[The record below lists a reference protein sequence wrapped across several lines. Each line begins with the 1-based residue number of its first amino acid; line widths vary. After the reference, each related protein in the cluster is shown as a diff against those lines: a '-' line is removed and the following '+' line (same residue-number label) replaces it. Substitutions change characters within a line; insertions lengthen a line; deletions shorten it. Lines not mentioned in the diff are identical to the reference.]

1 MANHI
6 SKKKYVDIKE
16 LKKEKLGLDWRIAL
30 KQKEN
35 KKQKPLN
42 MKCTKGTFLEAIEKK
57 QRRTPSPV
65 TYSPHKYEP

>member
-30 KQKEN
+30 K
-35 KKQKPLN
+35 
-42 MKCTKGTFLEAIEKK
+42 
-57 QRRTPSPV
+57 
-65 TYSPHKYEP
+65 